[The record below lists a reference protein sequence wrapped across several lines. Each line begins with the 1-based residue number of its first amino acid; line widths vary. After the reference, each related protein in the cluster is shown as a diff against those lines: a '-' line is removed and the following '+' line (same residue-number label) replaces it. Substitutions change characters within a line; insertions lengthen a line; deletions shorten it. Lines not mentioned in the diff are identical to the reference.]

1 MKNFSSNEKTKINF
15 SKIIQLIIFLGIGVF
30 FVWFSVKDL
39 SPEDIQAIKTSALK
53 INNPLS
59 WFFLS
64 LSLLSGVCAHYIR
77 GLRSIIL
84 IQPLGYH
91 VRKNIS
97 FYSVM
102 VCYLANLAF
111 PRLGEVLRC
120 TFLQRYER
128 VPFQKA
134 LGTVV
139 TERAIDTLCWLIM
152 LIIVVL
158 LNTALLTDLVI
169 DKETG
174 LTFGIWL
181 QNKWSSLITNSTLFY
196 LGGAFVLFCV
206 LIYLTRNYW
215 RKISFFVKIKNFFWG
230 IIQGLIS
237 IKDLK
242 HPFLF
247 VLYTILIWVFFFL
260 GTYFCF
266 FAFDY
271 LAQLGP
277 APAFTVLIIGSIGY
291 MVAQGG
297 LGAYP
302 LIVAGVLV
310 MYGINY
316 NAGLAAGWIGWSV
329 QTMMIIVFGIAA
341 LVIASLNDRKKEV
354 LKSVK

>member
-1 MKNFSSNEKTKINF
+1 MEQKLSSEKKNFNF

-30 FVWFSVKDL
+30 FVWISIKDL
-39 SPEDIQAIKTSALK
+39 TPEDVQSIKISASK
-53 INNPLS
+53 VNNPLS
-59 WFFLS
+59 WFFLA
-64 LSLLSGVCAHYIR
+64 LSLLAGVCSHYVR

-91 VRKNIS
+91 VRKNMS

-120 TFLQRYER
+120 SFLQRYER
-128 VPFQKA
+128 VPFQKS

-139 TERAIDTLCWLIM
+139 TERAIDSLCWLIM
-152 LIIVVL
+152 LILVIW
-158 LNTALLTDLVI
+158 LNTALLTDLII
-169 DKETG
+169 DKEAG
-174 LTFGIWL
+174 LTFGMWL
-181 QNKWSSLITNSTLFY
+181 QNKWSSLITNYTLFF
-196 LGGAFVLFCV
+196 LGGAIVLLCFI
-206 LIYLTRNYW
+206 IYLTRNQW
-215 RKISFFVKIKNFFWG
+215 KKVRFFVKIKNFFWG
-230 IIQGLIS
+230 ILQGLIS

-242 HPFLF
+242 HPVLF
-247 VLYTILIWVFFFL
+247 ILYTILIWVFYFL
-260 GTYFCF
+260 GTYLCF

-271 LAQLGP
+271 LAHLGP

-291 MVAQGG
+291 MIAQGG

-310 MYGINY
+310 MYGVNY

-329 QTMMIIVFGIAA
+329 QTLMIIVFGIAS
-341 LVIASLNDRKKEV
+341 LIIASMKDRKKEIIESE
-354 LKSVK
+354 K